1 MNIFNIDIFV
11 FIMSHS
17 VLSPTEAKQARCT
30 LMLTQKQVAAAIN
43 VNRSVY
49 ALFEVNR
56 YLLTEKEQLFLKS
69 HFESKGYTFSDR
81 PKPPYREIE
90 GISVPNRI
98 KTEKAKEIQKRIK
111 RNDKEIEKLSKAG
124 SGIHW
129 WTEEPLEKDANKVV
143 RLMAYNYAWTRYLRG
158 LPGITGDLYASD
170 LKAEQTTNGA
180 LVNEWLYR

>member
-1 MNIFNIDIFV
+1 MNYN
-11 FIMSHS
+11 
-17 VLSPTEAKQARCT
+17 VLSPIEAKQARCT
-30 LMLTQKQVAAAIN
+30 LMFSQQKVSSAIGM
-43 VNRSVY
+43 NRSIY
-49 ALFEVNR
+49 ALFEIGR
-56 YLLTEKEQLFLKS
+56 YILNHNEQLLLKS